1 MATSAEATTAL
12 AKTIRT
18 ITLGIAEHHPLDE
31 QTVARAGTF
40 LREAQ
45 AAAEADG
52 YSVQTTR
59 IATRPLLADLTERTD
74 AEIAAYVAALQGYCD
89 THGIGF
95 CSLGPVPADDPAF
108 ALERIALLPEVLMPH
123 EAMSATV
130 QLASLA
136 HGVRYAA
143 AAPTARVIRALAE
156 GSANGEANFR
166 FAALAC
172 CEPGGPFF
180 PQAYHLGAEWSVT
193 LGMQTA
199 GLVRET
205 IAGLAA
211 RVGPG
216 LPALEGVEAEVREA
230 LLAAVVPASAV
241 VSEVC
246 QRAGYQFV
254 GVDLSPAPLGDESM
268 AAAIEAV
275 GLGPFSGPG
284 TLAAAAALTA
294 AIKSVPVAAVGYCG
308 LMLPVLEDRVL
319 GERCAEG
326 QVSVAALLA
335 YSAVCGTGLDT
346 VPLPGDAPEERIAAL
361 LVDVATLAARL
372 RKPLSAR
379 LFLVPGGRVGELTRF
394 ASPYLTNTRVM
405 PL

>member
-1 MATSAEATTAL
+1 MVTSAEATTAL
-12 AKTIRT
+12 ARTIRT
-18 ITLGIAEHHPLDE
+18 ITLGIAERHPLDE
-31 QTVARAGTF
+31 RTVARAGTF

-45 AAAEADG
+45 AAAEVAG

-59 IATRPLLADLTERTD
+59 IATRPLLADMGERTD
-74 AEIAAYVAALQGYCD
+74 AEIVAYVAALQGYCD
-89 THGIGF
+89 VHGITF
-95 CSLGPVPADDPAF
+95 CSLGPVPADDPVF
-108 ALERIALLPEVLMPH
+108 ATERIALLPELLLPH

-143 AAPTARVIRALAE
+143 ALPTARVIRALAE
-156 GSANGEANFR
+156 GGVNGEANFR

-216 LPALEGVEAEVREA
+216 LATLDGVEAEVRAA
-230 LLAAVVPASAV
+230 LLAAVAPASV
-241 VSEVC
+241 VASEVC
-246 QRAGYQFV
+246 GRAGYRFA
-254 GVDLSPAPLGDESM
+254 GVDLSPAPLGNESM

-275 GLGPFSGPG
+275 GLGPFGGPG
-284 TLAAAAALTA
+284 TLAVSAALTA
-294 AIKSVPVAAVGYCG
+294 AIKSVPVESVGYCG

-326 QVSVAALLA
+326 HVSVAALLA

-361 LVDVATLAARL
+361 LADVAALAARL

-379 LFLVPGGRVGELTRF
+379 LFLVPGGQVGDMTRF
-394 ASPYLTNTRVM
+394 TSPYLTNTRVM
-405 PL
+405 AL